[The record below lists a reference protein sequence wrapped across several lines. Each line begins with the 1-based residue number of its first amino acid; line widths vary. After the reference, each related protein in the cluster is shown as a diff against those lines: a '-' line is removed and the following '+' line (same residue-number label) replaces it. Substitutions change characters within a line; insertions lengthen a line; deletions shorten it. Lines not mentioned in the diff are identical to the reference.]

1 MARATREPGAG
12 EASPGTVDGGRCW
25 SPAWLAPAAVE
36 YMDTNGARAYT
47 TPGEQEPSPAEA
59 LRRLQQQVGELQAYL
74 THFVSAKIDG
84 LVLSARQLVL
94 WAALGVVGL
103 TAAVGLVVT
112 AVVLVLVGAADGF
125 AVLFGGRWG
134 VGALVVGG
142 GTLVLLALG
151 IFVGMGILHSS
162 WRQQRGQRY
171 DGRNVQ
177 QHATFGHSVADRA
190 TEETA
195 LRHS

>member
-1 MARATREPGAG
+1 
-12 EASPGTVDGGRCW
+12 
-25 SPAWLAPAAVE
+25 
-36 YMDTNGARAYT
+36 MDTTGDRTDT

-84 LVLSARQLVL
+84 LILSARQLAL
-94 WAALGVVGL
+94 WTALGLVALMAVG
-103 TAAVGLVVT
+103 GLVVT

-125 AVLFGGRWG
+125 ARLFGGQWWL
-134 VGALVVGG
+134 GALVMGVS
-142 GTLVLLALG
+142 TLVILIVG
-151 IFVGMGILHSS
+151 IFMGMRTWQSR
-162 WRQQRGQRY
+162 WRQQKVQQY
-171 DGRNVQ
+171 DERQLQ

-195 LRHS
+195 LQHS

>member
-1 MARATREPGAG
+1 
-12 EASPGTVDGGRCW
+12 
-25 SPAWLAPAAVE
+25 
-36 YMDTNGARAYT
+36 MDTNGARTYT

-84 LVLSARQLVL
+84 FVLSARQLAL
-94 WAALGVVGL
+94 WAALGIVGL

-125 AVLFGGRWG
+125 AQLFGGRWWL
-134 VGALVVGG
+134 GALVVGG
-142 GTLVLLALG
+142 GTLGLLALG
-151 IFVGMGILHSS
+151 IFIGMRTWQSR
-162 WRQQRGQRY
+162 WRQQK
-171 DGRNVQ
+171 VQ
-177 QHATFGHSVADRA
+177 QYDERQLQQQNTFGHSAADRA

-195 LRHS
+195 LQHQR

>member
-1 MARATREPGAG
+1 
-12 EASPGTVDGGRCW
+12 
-25 SPAWLAPAAVE
+25 
-36 YMDTNGARAYT
+36 MDTTGDRTDT

-84 LVLSARQLVL
+84 LVLSARQLAL
-94 WAALGVVGL
+94 WTALGLVALMAVG
-103 TAAVGLVVT
+103 GLVVT

-125 AVLFGGRWG
+125 ARLFGGQWWL
-134 VGALVVGG
+134 GALVVGVS
-142 GTLVLLALG
+142 TLVLLIVG
-151 IFVGMGILHSS
+151 IFMGMRTWQSR
-162 WRQQRGQRY
+162 WRQQKVQQY
-171 DGRNVQ
+171 DERQLQ

-195 LRHS
+195 LQH

>member
-1 MARATREPGAG
+1 
-12 EASPGTVDGGRCW
+12 
-25 SPAWLAPAAVE
+25 
-36 YMDTNGARAYT
+36 MDTNGARAYT
-47 TPGEQEPSPAEA
+47 KPGEQEPSPAEA

-84 LVLSARQLVL
+84 FVLSARQLAF

-125 AVLFGGRWG
+125 ALLFGGRWWL
-134 VGALVVGG
+134 GALVAGG
-142 GTLVLLALG
+142 GTLVLLVLG
-151 IFVGMGILHSS
+151 IFIGMRTWQSR
-162 WRQQRGQRY
+162 WRQQKVQQY
-171 DGRNVQ
+171 DERQLQ

-190 TEETA
+190 AEETA
-195 LRHS
+195 V

>member
-1 MARATREPGAG
+1 
-12 EASPGTVDGGRCW
+12 
-25 SPAWLAPAAVE
+25 
-36 YMDTNGARAYT
+36 MDTNGARAYE

-74 THFVSAKIDG
+74 THFVSAKVDG
-84 LVLSARQLVL
+84 FILSARQLAL

-103 TAAVGLVVT
+103 TAAVG
-112 AVVLVLVGAADGF
+112 LVLVGAADGF
-125 AVLFGGRWG
+125 AVLFGGRWWL
-134 VGALVVGG
+134 GALVVGG

-151 IFVGMGILHSS
+151 IFIGMRILQSR
-162 WRQQRGQRY
+162 WRQQKVQQY
-171 DGRNVQ
+171 DERQLQ

-195 LRHS
+195 LRHE

>member
-1 MARATREPGAG
+1 
-12 EASPGTVDGGRCW
+12 
-25 SPAWLAPAAVE
+25 
-36 YMDTNGARAYT
+36 MDTNGARAYE

-74 THFVSAKIDG
+74 THFVSAKVDG
-84 LVLSARQLVL
+84 FILSARQLAI

-125 AVLFGGRWG
+125 AVLFGGRWWL
-134 VGALVVGG
+134 GALVVGG

-151 IFVGMGILHSS
+151 IFIGMRIWQSRL
-162 WRQQRGQRY
+162 RQPK
-171 DGRNVQ
+171 VQ
-177 QHATFGHSVADRA
+177 QYDERQLQQQTTFGHSVADRA
-190 TEETA
+190 TEETT
-195 LRHS
+195 LRHE

>member
-1 MARATREPGAG
+1 
-12 EASPGTVDGGRCW
+12 
-25 SPAWLAPAAVE
+25 
-36 YMDTNGARAYT
+36 MDTNGARAYT

-84 LVLSARQLVL
+84 FVLSARQLAL
-94 WAALGVVGL
+94 WTALGVIGL

-125 AVLFGGRWG
+125 ALLFGGRWWL
-134 VGALVVGG
+134 GALVVGVG
-142 GTLVLLALG
+142 VLALLALG
-151 IFVGMGILHSS
+151 IFIGMRTLQNR
-162 WRQQRGQRY
+162 WRQQKVQQY
-171 DGRNVQ
+171 DERQLQ

-190 TEETA
+190 TEETP
-195 LRHS
+195 LQH

>member
-1 MARATREPGAG
+1 
-12 EASPGTVDGGRCW
+12 
-25 SPAWLAPAAVE
+25 
-36 YMDTNGARAYT
+36 MDTNGARAYT

-84 LVLSARQLVL
+84 LVLSARQLAL

-125 AVLFGGRWG
+125 AQLFGGRWWL
-134 VGALVVGG
+134 GALVVGG

-151 IFVGMGILHSS
+151 IFIGMRTWQSR
-162 WRQQRGQRY
+162 WRQK
-171 DGRNVQ
+171 VQ
-177 QHATFGHSVADRA
+177 QYDERQLQQQNTFGHSVADRA

-195 LRHS
+195 LQHQR

>member
-1 MARATREPGAG
+1 
-12 EASPGTVDGGRCW
+12 
-25 SPAWLAPAAVE
+25 
-36 YMDTNGARAYT
+36 MDTNGARAYE

-74 THFVSAKIDG
+74 KHFVSAKVDG
-84 LVLSARQLVL
+84 FVLSARQLVL

-125 AVLFGGRWG
+125 AVLFGGRWWLG
-134 VGALVVGG
+134 SLVVGV
-142 GTLVLLALG
+142 GTLVLLILG
-151 IFVGMGILHSS
+151 IFIGMRIWQNR
-162 WRQQRGQRY
+162 WRQQKVQQY
-171 DGRNVQ
+171 DERQLQ

>member
-1 MARATREPGAG
+1 
-12 EASPGTVDGGRCW
+12 
-25 SPAWLAPAAVE
+25 
-36 YMDTNGARAYT
+36 MDTNGARAYE

-74 THFVSAKIDG
+74 THFVSAKVDG
-84 LVLSARQLVL
+84 FVLSARQLVL

-103 TAAVGLVVT
+103 IAAVGLVVT

-125 AVLFGGRWG
+125 AVLFGGRWWLG
-134 VGALVVGG
+134 SLVVGA
-142 GTLVLLALG
+142 GTLVLLILG
-151 IFVGMGILHSS
+151 IFIGMRIWQNR
-162 WRQQRGQRY
+162 WRQQKVQQY
-171 DGRNVQ
+171 DERQLQ

>member
-1 MARATREPGAG
+1 
-12 EASPGTVDGGRCW
+12 
-25 SPAWLAPAAVE
+25 
-36 YMDTNGARAYT
+36 MDTNGARAYT

-84 LVLSARQLVL
+84 LVLSARQLAL

-103 TAAVGLVVT
+103 IAAVGLVGT

-125 AVLFGGRWG
+125 ARLFGGQWWL
-134 VGALVVGG
+134 GALVVGVF
-142 GTLVLLALG
+142 TLAMFVLGLF
-151 IFVGMGILHSS
+151 IGMRTWQSR
-162 WRQQRGQRY
+162 WRQQKVQQY
-171 DGRNVQ
+171 DERQLQ

-195 LRHS
+195 LQH